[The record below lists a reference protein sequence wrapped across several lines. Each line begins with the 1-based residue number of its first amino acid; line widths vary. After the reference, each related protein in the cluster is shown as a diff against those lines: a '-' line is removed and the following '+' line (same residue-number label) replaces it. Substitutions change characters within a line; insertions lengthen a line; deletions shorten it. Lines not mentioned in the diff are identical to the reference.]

1 MKKIKLN
8 ASKLQL
14 TKEKIASLSNA
25 ELTQNFGGGT
35 SGHIPCADTGCGH
48 PTYMC
53 CTAGSG
59 CGANYTGF
67 NCTATIGCTPSVAP
81 CEGTFACT
89 VAICTPQPA

>member
-35 SGHIPCADTGCGH
+35 
-48 PTYMC
+48 
-53 CTAGSG
+53 
-59 CGANYTGF
+59 
-67 NCTATIGCTPSVAP
+67 
-81 CEGTFACT
+81 
-89 VAICTPQPA
+89 